1 MLHGRRDSRFG
12 RLLRY
17 GFNDPAAAE
26 RLLDLPEL
34 AGVRGDPVLLDALGG
49 TADPDL
55 ALLGLVRLV
64 EALPGPEDA
73 GGTGRDGSR
82 QALLDTLVAAKPLR
96 DRLLGVLGA
105 SEALGDHLAR
115 HPGDWQSLVTYEA
128 ADLHPTTPEFERA
141 LAEGVRGPAG
151 MARPRPDALRAAY
164 RRALLG
170 IAARDVCGTIDVVQ
184 SAAELADLATA
195 TLRAA
200 LEIAAEEQPADAARC
215 RLAVIGMG
223 KCGGRELNYV
233 SDVDVI
239 FVAEP
244 AADDGGREG
253 EEAKALQAA
262 TRLASRMMRI
272 CSDVTAEGTIWP
284 VDANLRPEGRNGP
297 LVRTLSSHLAYYQRW
312 AKTWEF
318 QALLKA
324 RPVAGD
330 PELGRAYVE
339 AVEPLVW
346 QAAEREN
353 FVTDVQQM
361 RRRVV
366 ENIPVAQIER
376 ELKLGPGG
384 LRDVEF
390 AVQLLQL
397 VHGRTDP
404 SLRSGTTLDALDA
417 LAAGGYVG
425 RADAAVLD
433 SAYRFLRSM
442 EHRIQLY
449 KLRRTHLIPEDE
461 AELRRLGRSL
471 GFRTEPVSELGKEWR
486 QHAREVR
493 RLHEKLFYRPLL
505 DAVARLEPG
514 AARLSAAAA
523 GQRLEALGYAD
534 PAGAL
539 RHLEA
544 LASGV
549 TRKAAIQR
557 TLLPVL
563 LGWFADSADPD
574 AGLLN
579 FRKVSDALGRTPW
592 YLRLLRDEGAAAE
605 NLARVLSAG
614 RLAPDLLLRAPEA
627 VALLGDPEGLRPRGR
642 PALEQEILAAVGRA
656 DGGEQAVAAARGV
669 RRRELFRTAAADII
683 GAYRN
688 GWHAGGGGL
697 HRNGATTAAPGALG
711 GPLGATPAS
720 GLVGGTAAPGS
731 LRGVSGD
738 GTVRGTG
745 GGMAAGGPGPQGG
758 SGGTARGVTPGF
770 RAPGSGPAPAGRQGT
785 GRGGG
790 GLGGVGQGAPGSGSA
805 PAGRGPTGP
814 VGGAP
819 GAAAGGSRG
828 PAGRLGSPGGQ
839 DGPGGPAAAARHT
852 AAVPVMA
859 DPDPAH
865 NNLGASVDLVGGA
878 VSDIN
883 AATLAGA
890 LRAAVRDAWGETL
903 PTRFAV
909 IGMGRFGGHELGYG
923 SDADVLFVHEPRD
936 GVAEQEAS
944 RAAFAVANEM
954 RRLLQLPTVDPPLHI
969 DADLRPEG
977 KSGPLVR
984 TLGSYA
990 AYYRRWS
997 LVWESQALL
1006 RAEPVAGD
1014 AELGRRFTELI
1025 DPLRYPA
1032 EGLGEDAVREIR
1044 RLKARMESERLP
1056 RGADPTLHTKLGRGG
1071 LSDVEWT
1078 VQLIQM
1084 RHGWAEPGLR
1094 TTRTREALAAAHA
1107 ARLIDTEDAQILDE
1121 AWVLATRVR
1130 NAVMLVRGRPGDT
1143 FPVGSRELAAV
1154 GRYLGYEP
1162 GHVGE
1167 MLDDYRRITRRARAV
1182 VERLFYGG

>member
-1 MLHGRRDSRFG
+1 MTVPGRRSSTFS
-12 RLLRY
+12 RLLRH
-17 GFNDPAAAE
+17 GFTDPSAAE

-34 AGVRGDPVLLDALGG
+34 AALRGDPVLLDALGA

-55 ALLGLVRLV
+55 ALRGLVRLV
-64 EALPGPEDA
+64 EAQPE
-73 GGTGRDGSR
+73 TERPTLTTT
-82 QALLDTLVAAKPLR
+82 LLSAKPFR

-105 SEALGDHLAR
+105 SEALADHLAR
-115 HPGDWQSLVTYEA
+115 HPRDWETLVTYEA
-128 ADLHPTTPEFERA
+128 ADLHPGVTEFERG
-141 LAEGVRGPAG
+141 LAEATDPVS
-151 MARPRPDALRAAY
+151 LRVAY
-164 RRALLG
+164 RRCLLG
-170 IAARDVCGTIDVVQ
+170 IAARDVCGTTDVAQ
-184 SAAELADLATA
+184 TAAELADLATA

-200 LEIAAEEQPADAARC
+200 LAIARAAEPADAARC
-215 RLAVIGMG
+215 RLAVIAMG
-223 KCGGRELNYV
+223 KCGGHELNYV

-239 FVAEP
+239 FVGEP
-244 AADDGGREG
+244 VEGAD
-253 EEAKALQAA
+253 EAKAIQAA
-262 TRLASRMMRI
+262 TRLASHLMRI
-272 CSDVTAEGTIWP
+272 CSETTVEGTIWP

-330 PELGRAYVE
+330 PELGSAYVD
-339 AVEPLVW
+339 AVSPMVW

-353 FVTDVQQM
+353 FVTDVQAM

-366 ENIPVAQIER
+366 DNIPVAQVDR

-397 VHGRTDP
+397 VHGRSDAT
-404 SLRSGTTLDALDA
+404 LHSGSTLDALAA

-425 RADAAVLD
+425 RADAAQLD
-433 SAYRFLRSM
+433 EAYRFLRAM

-449 KLRRTHLIPEDE
+449 RLRRTHLVPEGDE
-461 AELRRLGRSL
+461 DLRRLGRSL
-471 GFRTEPVSELGKEWR
+471 GLRTDPVAELNKEWR
-486 QHAREVR
+486 RHASVVR
-493 RLHEKLFYRPLL
+493 RLHEKIFYRPLL
-505 DAVARLEPG
+505 DAVAQLAPG
-514 AARLSAAAA
+514 EIRLSPKAA

-534 PAGAL
+534 PAAAL

-549 TRKAAIQR
+549 SRKAAIQR

-574 AGLLN
+574 AGLLG
-579 FRKVSDALGRTPW
+579 FRKVSDALGKTPW

-627 VALLGDPEGLRPRGR
+627 VAILGDPEGLRPRGR
-642 PALEQEILAAVGRA
+642 DHLEQEVLAAVGRA
-656 DGGEQAVAAARGV
+656 DDAEQAVAAARGV
-669 RRRELFRTAAADII
+669 RRRELFRTAAADLID
-683 GAYRN
+683 AYGTEDSPR
-688 GWHAGGGGL
+688 ASD
-697 HRNGATTAAPGALG
+697 PGAL
-711 GPLGATPAS
+711 
-720 GLVGGTAAPGS
+720 VD
-731 LRGVSGD
+731 R
-738 GTVRGTG
+738 
-745 GGMAAGGPGPQGG
+745 
-758 SGGTARGVTPGF
+758 
-770 RAPGSGPAPAGRQGT
+770 
-785 GRGGG
+785 
-790 GLGGVGQGAPGSGSA
+790 VGQ
-805 PAGRGPTGP
+805 
-814 VGGAP
+814 
-819 GAAAGGSRG
+819 
-828 PAGRLGSPGGQ
+828 
-839 DGPGGPAAAARHT
+839 
-852 AAVPVMA
+852 AVT
-859 DPDPAH
+859 
-865 NNLGASVDLVGGA
+865 DL
-878 VSDIN
+878 N

-890 LRAAVRDAWGETL
+890 LRAAVRAEWGDEL

-923 SDADVLFVHEPRD
+923 SDADVLFVHEPRP
-936 GVAEQEAS
+936 GVDDQEATK
-944 RAAFAVANEM
+944 AANRVVTEM
-954 RRLLQLPTVDPPLHI
+954 RRLLQLPTTDPPLLI

-977 KSGPLVR
+977 RSGPMVR
-984 TLGSYA
+984 TLASYE

-1006 RAEPVAGD
+1006 RAAPMAGD
-1014 AELGRRFTELI
+1014 LELGQRFIELV

-1056 RGADPTLHTKLGRGG
+1056 RGADPTLHAKLGRGG

-1078 VQLIQM
+1078 VQLLQM

-1094 TTRTREALAAAHA
+1094 TTRTRAALSAAHA
-1107 ARLIDTEDAQILDE
+1107 AGLIPTEEAQTLDE

-1143 FPVGSRELAAV
+1143 FPSEPRELAAV
-1154 GRYLGYEP
+1154 GRYLGYGP

-1167 MLDDYRRITRRARAV
+1167 MVDDYRRITRRARAV
-1182 VERLFYGG
+1182 VDELFYGA